1 MEHKKIR
8 IQLTEAN
15 YASQISC
22 LTNDQKNQYRQLI
35 LDLNDKVLLG
45 KKDQISYELLNDFF
59 HQIIVLIINYYS
71 QFHDELY
78 QSDSNVKKEPDVEN
92 RLSESFTIHLGN
104 FFLSIPI
111 TLYLSEFSVISHYFN
126 VPIKPRWVSCIYY
139 TYINYLWFYLL

>member
-1 MEHKKIR
+1 MEHKKIL

-59 HQIIVLIINYYS
+59 
-71 QFHDELY
+71 
-78 QSDSNVKKEPDVEN
+78 SNK
-92 RLSESFTIHLGN
+92 
-104 FFLSIPI
+104 
-111 TLYLSEFSVISHYFN
+111 YLN
-126 VPIKPRWVSCIYY
+126 
-139 TYINYLWFYLL
+139 